1 MTTTLT
7 NKPPF
12 WFWIVSVIALI
23 WNGLGVDGYLGQAY
37 NTERYRNSF
46 TPEQLEI
53 ASNAPSWTMRAFAVA
68 VFSGVLGA
76 IFLLLRKKWATKF
89 WFISLMAVLA
99 QMGYALITGEA
110 ASVVMVFMIIIFAIA
125 FLWFS
130 KMSAA
135 KGWLS

>member
-1 MTTTLT
+1 MTTKST

-37 NTERYRNSF
+37 NTKRYRSSF
-46 TPEQLEI
+46 TPEQLEV
-53 ASNAPSWTMRAFAVA
+53 AANVPSWIMGAFAIA

-76 IFLLLRKKWATKF
+76 VFLLLRKRIATIF
-89 WFISLMAVLA
+89 WMISLIAAIL
-99 QMGYALITGEA
+99 QMGYALIKGEA
-110 ASVVMVFMIIIFAIA
+110 ANIVLVIMVIVFAFA

-130 KMSAA
+130 KMSAS
-135 KGWLS
+135 KGWLL

>member
-1 MTTTLT
+1 MTTTST
-7 NKPPF
+7 NKPSI

-37 NTERYRNSF
+37 NTERYRSSF

-53 ASNAPSWTMRAFAVA
+53 AANSPSWIMGAFAIA
-68 VFSGVLGA
+68 VFTGVLGA
-76 IFLLLRKKWATKF
+76 IFLLLRKKIATTF
-89 WFISLMAVLA
+89 WMISLIAVLV

-110 ASVVMVFMIIIFAIA
+110 ASMVLVIMVIVFAFA

-130 KMSAA
+130 RLSAS

>member
-1 MTTTLT
+1 MNKIST

-12 WFWIVSVIALI
+12 WYWIISVIALI
-23 WNGLGVDGYLGQAY
+23 WNSLGVDGYLGQVY

-53 ASNAPSWTMRAFAVA
+53 AANAPSWTIRAFAVA
-68 VFSGVLGA
+68 VFSGVFAA
-76 IFLLLRKKWATKF
+76 ILLLLRKRWATKF

-99 QMGYALITGEA
+99 QMGYALITKQA
-110 ASVVMVFMIIIFAIA
+110 ADITMTILVIVCAFL

-130 KMSAA
+130 KKAET
-135 KGWLS
+135 KGWIS